1 MNPLTRRI
9 CLTTLLLAALA
20 PLQGCV
26 PVVAVGV
33 GAGAFIA
40 ADRRT
45 SGAYLED
52 EAIELKAAN
61 RLRESYGQKVHVNV
75 TSYNRHV
82 LLTGEAPDTASVADI
97 EKIALGVA
105 NVRGVA
111 NEVQIAGISSLATRA
126 NDTWL
131 TSRVKARFIDA
142 NRFPAHVVKVVT
154 ENSTVYLRGIVTRRE
169 GDVAAELASTTG
181 GVQKVV
187 RVFEYVSREE
197 AWELDRNPQSG
208 PGSQDKPTPDKG

>member
-1 MNPLTRRI
+1 MNPLTRRA
-9 CLTTLLLAALA
+9 CLTALLLAALA

-26 PVVAVGV
+26 PVVAVGM
-33 GAGAFIA
+33 GAGALIV

-52 EAIELKAAN
+52 ETIDLKLAN
-61 RLRESYGQKVHVNV
+61 RFRELYGQKVHLNI

-82 LLTGEAPDTASVADI
+82 LLTGEAPDPATVAEI

-105 NVRGVA
+105 NVRGVT
-111 NEVQIAGISSLATRA
+111 NEVQQTGLATLASRA

-154 ENSTVYLRGIVTRRE
+154 ENGTVYLRGIVTRRE

-187 RVFEYVSREE
+187 RVFEYVTREE
-197 AWELDRNPQSG
+197 AWELDRQPHGG
-208 PGSQDKPTPDKG
+208 PGAPDKD